1 MHRHPLMPAAWIAAA
16 LACALPPLAAAQ
28 DIPRKSITLVV
39 GFAPG
44 GGADTAAR
52 LIARKLSEN
61 LGRPVVVENK
71 AGAGG
76 NIAHDLVARAE
87 PDGSTILLGS
97 IGPLAIAPHLMKL
110 PYDPA
115 KDLAPITMGVNFP
128 NVLVAYA
135 GLGVKTLDDY
145 IEMARKH
152 PEKMSYASTGAG
164 SASHLAGELLNQRA
178 GVNIVHVPYKGG
190 APAMVDLL
198 SGRVASYYST
208 PSSAQPHIET
218 GKVVAIATTGLK
230 RPAFMPDVPTIAE
243 SGIPGFNATNWYA
256 FVAPGRTPA
265 GILDRWNEAIVKVLK
280 DPDVSAQLIKHG
292 LTPDPMSRDELA
304 RFIADES
311 ATWGTIIKERHITAQ

>member
-1 MHRHPLMPAAWIAAA
+1 MHRHPLIPAAWIAAA
-16 LACALPPLAAAQ
+16 FACALPPLAAAQ

-87 PDGSTILLGS
+87 PDGATILLGS

-115 KDLAPITMGVNFP
+115 RDLAPITMGVNFP

-135 GLGVKTLDDY
+135 GLGVKTLNDY
-145 IEMARKH
+145 IEMAKKH

-178 GVNIVHVPYKGG
+178 GVNVVHVPYKGG

-256 FVAPGRTPA
+256 FVAPGKTPA
-265 GILDRWNEAIVKVLK
+265 GILDRWNEEIVKVLK

-292 LTPDPMSRDELA
+292 LTPDPMSREELA

-311 ATWGTIIKERHITAQ
+311 ATWGAIIKERHITAQ

>member
-1 MHRHPLMPAAWIAAA
+1 MHHHPLMPAAWIAAA

-28 DIPRKSITLVV
+28 DIPRKSITMVV

-135 GLGVKTLDDY
+135 GLGIKTLDDY

-230 RPAFMPDVPTIAE
+230 RPAFMPDVPTIA
-243 SGIPGFNATNWYA
+243 PGK
-256 FVAPGRTPA
+256 TPA

-292 LTPDPMSRDELA
+292 LTPDPMSREELA

-311 ATWGTIIKERHITAQ
+311 ATWGAIIKERHITAQ

>member
-1 MHRHPLMPAAWIAAA
+1 MHRYPLMPAAWIAAA
-16 LACALPPLAAAQ
+16 FACALPPLAAAQ
-28 DIPRKSITLVV
+28 DIPRKSITMVV

-44 GGADTAAR
+44 GGSDTAAR

-87 PDGSTILLGS
+87 PDGATILLGS

-110 PYDPA
+110 PYDPV

-135 GLGVKTLDDY
+135 GLGIKTLNDY
-145 IEMARKH
+145 VEMAKKH

-178 GVNIVHVPYKGG
+178 GVNVVHVPYKGG

-243 SGIPGFNATNWYA
+243 SGIPRFNATNWYA
-256 FVAPGRTPA
+256 FVAPGKTPA
-265 GILDRWNEAIVKVLK
+265 GILDRWNEEIVKVLK

-292 LTPDPMSRDELA
+292 LTPDPMSREELA
-304 RFIADES
+304 KFIADES
-311 ATWGTIIKERHITAQ
+311 ATWGAIIKERHITAQ